1 MTMTANEAKKHHY
14 VPQFYMRRRLDQTLA
29 ARKPV
34 LVYQKAPQAAA
45 AEVCQSQ
52 RRTSAL

>member
-1 MTMTANEAKKHHY
+1 M
-14 VPQFYMRRRLDQTLA
+14 PPRLLDEKLA

-45 AEVCQSQ
+45 AE
-52 RRTSAL
+52 

>member
-1 MTMTANEAKKHHY
+1 VAAHLIY
-14 VPQFYMRRRLDQTLA
+14 AIGWRRAASRRLDETLA

-45 AEVCQSQ
+45 AE
-52 RRTSAL
+52 

>member
-1 MTMTANEAKKHHY
+1 MPGILVSRRSSTLRAT
-14 VPQFYMRRRLDQTLA
+14 PPRRLDETLA

-45 AEVCQSQ
+45 AE
-52 RRTSAL
+52 

>member
-1 MTMTANEAKKHHY
+1 VTITLDDE
-14 VPQFYMRRRLDQTLA
+14 RLDETLA

-45 AEVCQSQ
+45 AE
-52 RRTSAL
+52 

>member
-1 MTMTANEAKKHHY
+1 
-14 VPQFYMRRRLDQTLA
+14 MRGSSVLYRVKGLTSSARRTFSSAA

-45 AEVCQSQ
+45 AE
-52 RRTSAL
+52 